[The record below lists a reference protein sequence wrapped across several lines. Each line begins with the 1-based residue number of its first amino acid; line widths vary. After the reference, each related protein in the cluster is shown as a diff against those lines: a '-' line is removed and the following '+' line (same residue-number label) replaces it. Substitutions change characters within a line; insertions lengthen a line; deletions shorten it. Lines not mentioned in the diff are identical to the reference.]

1 MKNILLSVFL
11 VATSVVAQDYMIIKQ
26 RDGTLLSIPLNDIQ
40 KITFK
45 DIKLLNVDDAQ
56 KTAGIIRA
64 FALLQNYPNPFNP
77 TTTIEYQLPKNGKV
91 AIRIFDVIGKLIRTL
106 VDEDK
111 NEGVHRIQWDS
122 KNNFGQMV
130 ASGMYIYD
138 IRFENT
144 VLSRRMLLIK

>member
-1 MKNILLSVFL
+1 M
-11 VATSVVAQDYMIIKQ
+11 
-26 RDGTLLSIPLNDIQ
+26 NDIQ